1 MLQTGRQVSSVTCK
15 VKTLTC
21 LKNKTEEAAKVKRY
35 LLFLRVKE
43 YEKSTWEVNLKLL
56 FHLICHMQ
64 SYPSLNYLKTSSH
77 EDMVIFLPLVN
88 FTLLAFVLRAI

>member
-1 MLQTGRQVSSVTCK
+1 MLQTRRQVSSVTFK

-21 LKNKTEEAAKVKRY
+21 LRNKTEEEAKVERY

-43 YEKSTWEVNLKLL
+43 YEKTWEVNLKLL

-64 SYPSLNYLKTSSH
+64 SYPSLNYLKFSPH
-77 EDMVIFLPLVN
+77 EDTVIFLPLVN